1 MITQTEL
8 GAEQKLMDT
17 KKITV
22 EIDPAFNDIRWKAT
36 REGFINIG
44 VSLCGFGITPHGAL
58 SNLLIKEVQKK
69 GDK

>member
-1 MITQTEL
+1 MTTQTEL
-8 GAEQKLMDT
+8 KDEQIPMDM

-44 VSLCGFGITPHGAL
+44 VSSCGFGITPYGAL
-58 SNLLIKEVQKK
+58 SNLLVKEVQKK
-69 GDK
+69 ER